1 MVTQEPIVLK
11 KPPPPKKIT
20 KRAERGQFEVEQT
33 EELRS
38 VGTLK
43 FYNKKKRF
51 GFITMENESDV
62 FLCED
67 DIIVSGLNLKDFK
80 NLVTDTPADKI
91 KFTFVIKT
99 YEEKG
104 RQKRKA
110 VNVKIISY

>member
-1 MVTQEPIVLK
+1 VLK
-11 KPPPPKKIT
+11 KPPAPKKIT
-20 KRAERGQFEVEQT
+20 KRQDRGKFEVEQE

-38 VGTLK
+38 LGNLK

-51 GFITMENESDV
+51 GFISMENEGDV
-62 FLCED
+62 FICED

-80 NLVTDTPADKI
+80 NLVNDGPADRI

-104 RQKRKA
+104 RSKRKA
-110 VNVKIISY
+110 VNIKIISY